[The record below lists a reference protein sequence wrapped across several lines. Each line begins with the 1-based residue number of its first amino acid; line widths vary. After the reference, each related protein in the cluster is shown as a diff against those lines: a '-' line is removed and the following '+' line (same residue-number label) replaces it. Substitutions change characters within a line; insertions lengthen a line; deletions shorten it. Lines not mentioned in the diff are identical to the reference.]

1 MESQADFDKIYK
13 EISNFHEVMQECIF
27 IVQTKSNYI
36 GMSLEELSK
45 LYDKIDNGLISYS
58 IIIQN
63 NSGLFKEIAELGK
76 QNDKPGKFLEA
87 QLLNVVI
94 SMVAKDPSHTLP
106 QKFKESLWNEKMKDR
121 KYYNKICDIAPI
133 FPEHRNTL
141 YSFLQR

>member
-1 MESQADFDKIYK
+1 MESYADSNKLYK
-13 EISNFHEVMQECIF
+13 ELSNFHETIQDCIG
-27 IVQTKSNYI
+27 VLESKNSYI

-45 LYDKIDNGLISYS
+45 LYDKIDNGLISYN

-63 NSGLFKEIAELGK
+63 NSGLFKEIAELSK

-94 SMVAKDPSHTLP
+94 SMVAKDPSHILP
-106 QKFKESLWNEKMKDR
+106 QKFKESLWNEKMKD
-121 KYYNKICDIAPI
+121 KEYYNKICDIAPI
-133 FPEHRNTL
+133 FPEHRSTL